1 MKINHQEG
9 RELYRYKQNNENF
22 KDMNICTVNLALND
36 SASKGKEKNEAIYL
50 IAKSQSKNITHLKIK
65 FSSRGRS

>member
-1 MKINHQEG
+1 M
-9 RELYRYKQNNENF
+9 
-22 KDMNICTVNLALND
+22 VNLALND